1 MDKCRSS
8 ASTPARSQPP
18 FKEQKLGWGGQVGR
32 KLSVQPQ
39 TSSPEIREGSA
50 STLFPFVAGAHSH
63 PVRGESPVE
72 LRPPRF
78 SGLLPS
84 RVTMCSGVVP
94 LHWDLSFARQ
104 AKHHMKTIIIAITIP
119 IAFALW
125 TSTASAESSV
135 PTVIGAKEPYSSGI
149 AEIMIMTQ
157 IRHAK
162 LWLAGDV
169 RNWDL
174 ADYQIDELKEGLEDV
189 VKHFPQYKDM
199 PVGQMIE
206 TIIITPIA
214 EVEKA
219 IKSRDRAKFVST
231 FDKLTDA
238 CNACHRA
245 ANRAFIVV
253 QRPAASLFPNQSFA
267 PKRN

>member
-1 MDKCRSS
+1 MKRLEHLSQRTLIIGNSGSGKS
-8 ASTPARSQPP
+8 A
-18 FKEQKLGWGGQVGR
+18 
-32 KLSVQPQ
+32 LS
-39 TSSPEIREGSA
+39 
-50 STLFPFVAGAHSH
+50 
-63 PVRGESPVE
+63 
-72 LRPPRF
+72 
-78 SGLLPS
+78 
-84 RVTMCSGVVP
+84 
-94 LHWDLSFARQ
+94 D
-104 AKHHMKTIIIAITIP
+104 
-119 IAFALW
+119 
-125 TSTASAESSV
+125 SAESSV
-135 PTVIGAKEPYSSGI
+135 PAVIGAKEPYLSGI

-174 ADYQIDELKEGLEDV
+174 ADYQIDDLKEGLEDV

-206 TIIITPIA
+206 TIITTPIA

-238 CNACHRA
+238 CNTCRQA

-253 QRPAASLFPNQSFA
+253 QRPAASPFPNQSFA